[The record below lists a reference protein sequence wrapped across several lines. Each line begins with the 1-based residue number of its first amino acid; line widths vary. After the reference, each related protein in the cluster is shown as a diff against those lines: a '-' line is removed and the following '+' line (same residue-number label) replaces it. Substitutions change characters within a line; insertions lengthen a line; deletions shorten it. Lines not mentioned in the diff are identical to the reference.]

1 MNSTT
6 SPTQYLF
13 NLQDPTNSK
22 TNELQPIIQGE
33 KPKWLK
39 YQTNLSKTN
48 YSQGFGDLQSD
59 KSLNS
64 IGGIRTKTLK
74 CRQNK
79 MKNQIRN
86 DVTAYSPYK
95 KNKPLSKCI
104 NNDID
109 EITTSFSSSL
119 SKTISFQPENSKAGI
134 ENDLTKMSKNVEN

>member
-13 NLQDPTNSK
+13 NLEDPTNSK
-22 TNELQPIIQGE
+22 MIGLQPTIE
-33 KPKWLK
+33 DKKPKWLK
-39 YQTNLSKTN
+39 YQSNLSKTN

-64 IGGIRTKTLK
+64 ISGIKSRTLK

-79 MKNQIRN
+79 MKNLIRK
-86 DVTAYSPYK
+86 DIAYSPYK
-95 KNKPLSKCI
+95 RNIPLSKCI

-109 EITTSFSSSL
+109 EITTSFSSSI
-119 SKTISFQPENSKAGI
+119 SKTISIQPESSSTGK
-134 ENDLTKMSKNVEN
+134 ENDLTIISEKVEN